1 MAIRPTEI
9 YALRF
14 QRISELREEPLAR
27 RKASD
32 EKNRLHGARLQSPTK
47 KYFNN
52 APKWAYELAG
62 AA

>member
-9 YALRF
+9 YALWF

-32 EKNRLHGARLQSPTK
+32 EKNRLHSHHLPSSTK
-47 KYFNN
+47 KYLGD
-52 APKWAYELAG
+52 APRWAYELAG
-62 AA
+62 TA